1 MPFCVTMQYNV
12 LAMIKK
18 VFTALAAALAAGL
31 IFTSAVAA
39 APYSEENTP
48 AEGTEQTEEAQSSSQ
63 VNSYT
68 RTYQGIFGTDAYL
81 RIYLPI
87 DISDEELTQATEKA
101 NALHEEITGLLT
113 SLDSSMNIANENSY
127 ISQFN
132 AAEAGSEIEIDKDTY
147 EVLNIAIK
155 MFEETDG
162 YYNPGVYYSVDL
174 YGFGVRSNNE
184 TRPYDREDP
193 SVELPDNEYVTAFQ
207 QLGESFAEVSTYQ
220 RDGKYYVY
228 KPEKTVTVE
237 GRTYSLAMDL
247 GGIGKGYAIDL
258 VDGLIDES
266 DFEYGYFNF
275 GSSSQAINGSL
286 SEDGKFELQFQ
297 HPRALLGV
305 GYLSTRAAN
314 VAIST
319 SGDYIL
325 SYTIDGTRYSH
336 IINPKTGAPI
346 RTGIATATVLDGRVG
361 VYSAAEADARTTA
374 LCAMGVE
381 KATEYMNELTE
392 QGIMVAFL
400 HENGIGWLTLY
411 TNMEEDVF
419 VADGVSF
426 ETDLRNELPS
436 WVYLVICIGFV
447 VVVVAAYAI
456 VRVVKNRRKSK
467 SVESNPVTVQ
477 SAESQTVQS
486 AENKAENAAV
496 SGPSQAEGLQN
507 TEKENKDGDL

>member
-1 MPFCVTMQYNV
+1 
-12 LAMIKK
+12 MIKK
-18 VFTALAAALAAGL
+18 VFTAFAAALAAGL

-63 VNSYT
+63 VNSYA
-68 RTYQGIFGTDAYL
+68 RTYPVIFGTDAYL
-81 RIYLPI
+81 RLYLPI
-87 DISDEELTQATEKA
+87 DISDEELAQATEKA
-101 NALHEEITGLLT
+101 NALHEEIKALLT

-132 AAEAGSEIEIDKDTY
+132 AAEAGSEIQIDKDTY

-174 YGFGVRSNNE
+174 YGFGVRSDYNE
-184 TRPYDREDP
+184 RRPYDRDDYRTQ
-193 SVELPDNEYVTAFQ
+193 LPDNEYVTAFQ

-237 GRTYSLAMDL
+237 GHTYSLAMDL

-258 VDGLIDES
+258 VDGLIDEAG
-266 DFEYGYFNF
+266 FEYGYFNF
-275 GSSSQAINGSL
+275 GSSSQAINESPSKDSDGMFKL
-286 SEDGKFELQFQ
+286 SFQ
-297 HPRALLGV
+297 NPRKLLGE
-305 GYLSTRAAN
+305 GYLTTRTAN

-336 IINPKTGAPI
+336 IINPKTGSPI
-346 RTGIATATVLDGRVG
+346 RTGIATATVLDGRDG
-361 VYSAAEADARTTA
+361 EGIYSAAEADARTTA

-392 QGIMVAFL
+392 KGIKVAFL
-400 HENGIGWLTLY
+400 HENGIGWLNFY
-411 TNMEEDVF
+411 TNMEE
-419 VADGVSF
+419 G
-426 ETDLRNELPS
+426 TYTLNIQNELPS

-456 VRVVKNRRKSK
+456 VRVVKNRRAARAGQ
-467 SVESNPVTVQ
+467 PAPVQ
-477 SAESQTVQS
+477 SAESQTAQS
-486 AENKAENAAV
+486 AENEAENAAV

-507 TEKENKDGDL
+507 TEKENKDGE

>member
-1 MPFCVTMQYNV
+1 
-12 LAMIKK
+12 MIKK
-18 VFTALAAALAAGL
+18 VFTAFAAALAAGL

-48 AEGTEQTEEAQSSSQ
+48 SEGIEQTEEAQEEQ
-63 VNSYT
+63 QPLKFDKIYL
-68 RTYQGIFGTDAYL
+68 GIFGTDAYL
-81 RIYLPI
+81 CLYLPK
-87 DISDEELTQATEKA
+87 DTSEEEVDEANKKA

-132 AAEAGSEIEIDKDTY
+132 AAEAGSEIQIDKDTY

-174 YGFGVRSNNE
+174 YGFGVRSDDDE
-184 TRPYDREDP
+184 VRPYDRKDF

-220 RDGKYYVY
+220 RDGKYYVS
-228 KPEKTVTVE
+228 KPEKTVTVK
-237 GRTYSLAMDL
+237 GNTYSLAMDL

-258 VDGLIDES
+258 ADRLIDEAG
-266 DFEYGYFNF
+266 FEYGYFNF
-275 GSSSQAINGSL
+275 GSSSQAINESPSKDSDGMFKL
-286 SEDGKFELQFQ
+286 SFQ
-297 HPRALLGV
+297 NPRKLLGE
-305 GYLSTRAAN
+305 GYLTTRTAN

-346 RTGIATATVLDGRVG
+346 RTGIATATVLDGREG
-361 VYSAAEADARTTA
+361 VYSAAESDARTTA

-392 QGIMVAFL
+392 KGIKVAFL
-400 HENGIGWLTLY
+400 HENGIGWLNFY
-411 TNMEEDVF
+411 TNMEK
-419 VADGVSF
+419 G
-426 ETDLRNELPS
+426 TYTLNIQNELPS

-456 VRVVKNRRKSK
+456 VRVVKNRRAAKAAQAVGENSESAQIAVSK
-467 SVESNPVTVQ
+467 PAQ
-477 SAESQTVQS
+477 SAESQTAQS

-496 SGPSQAEGLQN
+496 SGPSQAEGSQN

>member
-1 MPFCVTMQYNV
+1 
-12 LAMIKK
+12 MIKK

-68 RTYQGIFGTDAYL
+68 RTYTGIFGTDAYL

-87 DISDEELTQATEKA
+87 DISDEELAQATEKA
-101 NALHEEITGLLT
+101 SALHEEITGLLS

-132 AAEAGSEIEIDKDTY
+132 SAEAGSEIEIDYHTY
-147 EVLNIAIK
+147 QVLSIAIK

-174 YGFGVRSNNE
+174 YGFGVRSGNNE
-184 TRPYDREDP
+184 ARPYDREDP

-220 RDGKYYVY
+220 RDGKYYVS

-237 GRTYSLAMDL
+237 GHTYSLAMDL

-258 VDGLIDES
+258 VDGLIDEAG
-266 DFEYGYFNF
+266 FEYGYFNF

-319 SGDYIL
+319 SGGYIL

-447 VVVVAAYAI
+447 VIVVAAYAI

-467 SVESNPVTVQ
+467 SVESNPVTAQ
-477 SAESQTVQS
+477 SAESQTAQS

>member
-1 MPFCVTMQYNV
+1 MQYNIS
-12 LAMIKK
+12 MIKK
-18 VFTALAAALAAGL
+18 VFTAFAAALAAGL

-63 VNSYT
+63 VNSYA
-68 RTYQGIFGTDAYL
+68 RTYTGIFGTDAYL

-87 DISDEELTQATEKA
+87 DISDEELAQATEKA
-101 NALHEEITGLLT
+101 NALHEEIKALLT

-132 AAEAGSEIEIDKDTY
+132 SAEAGSEIEIDYHTY
-147 EVLNIAIK
+147 QVLSIAIK

-174 YGFGVRSNNE
+174 YGFGVRADYNE
-184 TRPYDREDP
+184 RRPYDREDP

-220 RDGKYYVY
+220 RDGKYYVS

-237 GRTYSLAMDL
+237 GHTYSLAMDL

-258 VDGLIDES
+258 VDGLIDEAG
-266 DFEYGYFNF
+266 FEYGYFNF

-286 SEDGKFELQFQ
+286 SEDGKYELQFQ

-447 VVVVAAYAI
+447 VIVVAAYAI

-467 SVESNPVTVQ
+467 SVESNPVTAQ
-477 SAESQTVQS
+477 SAESQTAQS

>member
-1 MPFCVTMQYNV
+1 MQYNIS
-12 LAMIKK
+12 MIKK

-48 AEGTEQTEEAQSSSQ
+48 AEGTEQTEEQEEEQQ
-63 VNSYT
+63 VLSYS
-68 RTYQGIFGTDAYL
+68 RSYQRIFGTDAYL
-81 RIYLPI
+81 RLYLP
-87 DISDEELTQATEKA
+87 DDMSEEEVAQATEQA
-101 NALHEEITGLLT
+101 NALHEEITGLLS

-132 AAEAGSEIEIDKDTY
+132 SAEAGSEIEIDYHTY
-147 EVLNIAIK
+147 QVLSIAIK

-184 TRPYDREDP
+184 ARPYDREDP

-207 QLGESFAEVSTYQ
+207 QLGESFAEVRTYE
-220 RDGKYYVY
+220 RDGSYFVS

-237 GRTYSLAMDL
+237 GHTYSLAMDL

-258 VDGLIDES
+258 VDGLIDEAC
-266 DFEYGYFNF
+266 FEYGYFNF

-286 SEDGKFELQFQ
+286 SDDGMFELSFQ
-297 HPRALLGV
+297 NPRKFLGA
-305 GYLSTRAAN
+305 GYLTTRTAN

-336 IINPKTGAPI
+336 IINPKTGSPI
-346 RTGIATATVLDGRVG
+346 RTGIATATVLDGREG
-361 VYSAAEADARTTA
+361 EGIYSAAEADARTTA

-392 QGIMVAFL
+392 KGIKVAFL
-400 HENGIGWLTLY
+400 HENGIGWLNFY
-411 TNMEEDVF
+411 TNME
-419 VADGVSF
+419 DG
-426 ETDLRNELPS
+426 TYTLNIQNELPS

-456 VRVVKNRRKSK
+456 VRVVKNRRAAKAAQAVGENSESAQIAVSK
-467 SVESNPVTVQ
+467 P
-477 SAESQTVQS
+477 AQS

-496 SGPSQAEGLQN
+496 SGPSQAEGSQN
-507 TEKENKDGDL
+507 TEKENKDGE

>member
-1 MPFCVTMQYNV
+1 MQYNIS
-12 LAMIKK
+12 MIKK
-18 VFTALAAALAAGL
+18 VFTAFAAALAAGL

-63 VNSYT
+63 VNSYA
-68 RTYQGIFGTDAYL
+68 RTYTGIFGTDAYL

-87 DISDEELTQATEKA
+87 DISDEELAQATEKA
-101 NALHEEITGLLT
+101 NALHEEIKALLT

-132 AAEAGSEIEIDKDTY
+132 SAEAGSEIEIDYHTY
-147 EVLNIAIK
+147 QVLSIAIK

-174 YGFGVRSNNE
+174 YGFGVRADYNE
-184 TRPYDREDP
+184 RRPYDREDP

-207 QLGESFAEVSTYQ
+207 QLGESFAEVSAYQ
-220 RDGKYYVY
+220 RDGKYYVS

-258 VDGLIDES
+258 VDGLIDEAG
-266 DFEYGYFNF
+266 FEYGYFNF

-286 SEDGKFELQFQ
+286 SDDGMFELSFQ
-297 HPRALLGV
+297 NPRKFLGA
-305 GYLSTRAAN
+305 GYLTTRTAN

-336 IINPKTGAPI
+336 IINPKTGSPI
-346 RTGIATATVLDGRVG
+346 RTGIATATVLDGRDG
-361 VYSAAEADARTTA
+361 DGICSAAEADARTTA

-392 QGIMVAFL
+392 KGIKVAFL
-400 HENGIGWLTLY
+400 HENGIGWLNFY
-411 TNMEEDVF
+411 TNME
-419 VADGVSF
+419 DG
-426 ETDLRNELPS
+426 TYTLNIQNELPS

-447 VVVVAAYAI
+447 VIVVAAYAI

>member
-1 MPFCVTMQYNV
+1 MQYNIS
-12 LAMIKK
+12 MIKK
-18 VFTALAAALAAGL
+18 VFTAFAAALAAGL

-63 VNSYT
+63 VNSYA
-68 RTYQGIFGTDAYL
+68 RTYTGIFGTDAYL

-87 DISDEELTQATEKA
+87 DISDEELAQATEKA
-101 NALHEEITGLLT
+101 NALHEEIKALLT

-132 AAEAGSEIEIDKDTY
+132 SAEAGSEIEIDYHTY
-147 EVLNIAIK
+147 QVLSIAIK

-174 YGFGVRSNNE
+174 YGFGVRADYNE
-184 TRPYDREDP
+184 RRPYDREDP

-207 QLGESFAEVSTYQ
+207 QLGESFAEVSAYQ
-220 RDGKYYVY
+220 RDGKYYVS

-258 VDGLIDES
+258 VDGLIDEAG
-266 DFEYGYFNF
+266 FEYGYFNF

-286 SEDGKFELQFQ
+286 SDDGMFELSFQ
-297 HPRALLGV
+297 NPRKLLGA
-305 GYLSTRAAN
+305 GYLTTRTAN

-346 RTGIATATVLDGRVG
+346 RTGIATATVLDGREG
-361 VYSAAEADARTTA
+361 VYSAAESDARTTA

-392 QGIMVAFL
+392 KGIKVAFL
-400 HENGIGWLTLY
+400 HENGIGWLNFY
-411 TNMEEDVF
+411 TNMEE
-419 VADGVSF
+419 G
-426 ETDLRNELPS
+426 TYTLNIQNELPS

>member
-1 MPFCVTMQYNV
+1 MQYNIS
-12 LAMIKK
+12 MIKK

-31 IFTSAVAA
+31 IFTSAVAT

-63 VNSYT
+63 VNSYA
-68 RTYQGIFGTDAYL
+68 RTYTGIFGTDAYL

-87 DISDEELTQATEKA
+87 DISDEELAQATEKA

-132 AAEAGSEIEIDKDTY
+132 SVEAGSEIEIDYHTY
-147 EVLNIAIK
+147 QVLSIAIK

-184 TRPYDREDP
+184 TRPYDRKDP

-220 RDGKYYVY
+220 RDGKYYVS

-237 GRTYSLAMDL
+237 GHTYSLAMDL

-286 SEDGKFELQFQ
+286 SEDGKYELQFQ
-297 HPRALLGV
+297 NPRKFLGA
-305 GYLSTRAAN
+305 GYLTTRTAN

-336 IINPKTGAPI
+336 IINPKTGSPI
-346 RTGIATATVLDGRVG
+346 RTGIATATVLDGREG
-361 VYSAAEADARTTA
+361 EGIYSAAEADARTTA

-392 QGIMVAFL
+392 KGIKVAFL
-400 HENGIGWLTLY
+400 HENGIGWLNFY
-411 TNMEEDVF
+411 TNME
-419 VADGVSF
+419 DG
-426 ETDLRNELPS
+426 TYTLNIQNELPS

-467 SVESNPVTVQ
+467 AGQPATVQ

>member
-1 MPFCVTMQYNV
+1 MQYNIS
-12 LAMIKK
+12 MIKK
-18 VFTALAAALAAGL
+18 VFTAFAAALAAGL

-68 RTYQGIFGTDAYL
+68 RTYPVIFGTDAYL

-87 DISDEELTQATEKA
+87 DISDEELAQATEKA

-132 AAEAGSEIEIDKDTY
+132 SAEAGSEIEIDYHTY
-147 EVLNIAIK
+147 QVLSIAIR

-184 TRPYDREDP
+184 ARPYDRKDP

-220 RDGKYYVY
+220 RDGKYYVS

-258 VDGLIDES
+258 ADRLIDEAG
-266 DFEYGYFNF
+266 FKYGYFNF
-275 GSSSQAINGSL
+275 GSSSQAINESP
-286 SEDGKFELQFQ
+286 SKDSDGMFELSFQ
-297 HPRALLGV
+297 NPRKFLGA
-305 GYLSTRAAN
+305 GYLTTRTAN

-346 RTGIATATVLDGRVG
+346 RTGIATATVLDGREG
-361 VYSAAEADARTTA
+361 EGIYSAAEADARTTA

-392 QGIMVAFL
+392 KGIKVAFL
-400 HENGIGWLTLY
+400 HENGIGWLNFY
-411 TNMEEDVF
+411 TNME
-419 VADGVSF
+419 DG
-426 ETDLRNELPS
+426 TYTLNIQNELPS

-456 VRVVKNRRKSK
+456 VRVVKNRRAARAGQPA
-467 SVESNPVTVQ
+467 PVH
-477 SAESQTVQS
+477 S

-496 SGPSQAEGLQN
+496 SGPSQAEGIQN

>member
-1 MPFCVTMQYNV
+1 MQYNIS
-12 LAMIKK
+12 MIKK
-18 VFTALAAALAAGL
+18 VFTAFAAALAAGL

-48 AEGTEQTEEAQSSSQ
+48 AEGTEQTEEAQEEQ
-63 VNSYT
+63 KPLNFDKIYW
-68 RTYQGIFGTDAYL
+68 GIFGTDAYL
-81 RIYLPI
+81 RLYLPK
-87 DISDEELTQATEKA
+87 DTSEEEVDEANKKA
-101 NALHEEITGLLT
+101 NALHEEIKALLT

-132 AAEAGSEIEIDKDTY
+132 SAEAGSEIEIDYHTY
-147 EVLNIAIK
+147 QVLSIAIK

-174 YGFGVRSNNE
+174 YGFGVRSDNE
-184 TRPYDREDP
+184 ARPYDREDP

-207 QLGESFAEVSTYQ
+207 QLGESFAEVSAYQ
-220 RDGKYYVY
+220 RDAKYYVY

-237 GRTYSLAMDL
+237 GHTYSLAMDL

-258 VDGLIDES
+258 VDGLIDEAG
-266 DFEYGYFNF
+266 FEYGYFNF
-275 GSSSQAINGSL
+275 GSSSQAINESPSKDSYGM
-286 SEDGKFELQFQ
+286 FELSFQ
-297 HPRALLGV
+297 NPRKLLGA
-305 GYLSTRAAN
+305 GYLTTRTAN
-314 VAIST
+314 VSIST

-336 IINPKTGAPI
+336 IINPKTGSPI
-346 RTGIATATVLDGRVG
+346 RTGIATATVLDGRDG
-361 VYSAAEADARTTA
+361 EGIYSAAEADARTTA

-392 QGIMVAFL
+392 KGIKVAFL
-400 HENGIGWLTLY
+400 HENGIGWLNFY
-411 TNMEEDVF
+411 TNMEE
-419 VADGVSF
+419 G
-426 ETDLRNELPS
+426 TYTLNIQNELPS

-456 VRVVKNRRKSK
+456 VRVVKNRRAARAGQ
-467 SVESNPVTVQ
+467 PAPAQ
-477 SAESQTVQS
+477 SAESQTAQS
-486 AENKAENAAV
+486 AENEAENAAV
-496 SGPSQAEGLQN
+496 SGSSQAEGLQN

>member
-1 MPFCVTMQYNV
+1 MQYNIS
-12 LAMIKK
+12 MIKK

-48 AEGTEQTEEAQSSSQ
+48 SEGTEQTEEAQSSSQ
-63 VNSYT
+63 GNSYK
-68 RTYQGIFGTDAYL
+68 RTYPVIFGTDAYL

-87 DISDEELTQATEKA
+87 DISDEELAQAAEKA
-101 NALHEEITGLLT
+101 NALDEEIKALLT

-132 AAEAGSEIEIDKDTY
+132 SAEAGSEIEIDYHTY
-147 EVLNIAIK
+147 QVLSIAIK

-174 YGFGVRSNNE
+174 YGFGVRSDNE
-184 TRPYDREDP
+184 ARPYDREDP

-207 QLGESFAEVSTYQ
+207 QLGESFAEVSAYQ
-220 RDGKYYVY
+220 RDAKYYVY

-237 GRTYSLAMDL
+237 GHTYSLAMDL

-258 VDGLIDES
+258 VDGLIDEAG
-266 DFEYGYFNF
+266 FEYGYFNF

-286 SEDGKFELQFQ
+286 SDDGMFELSFQ
-297 HPRALLGV
+297 NPRKFLGA
-305 GYLSTRAAN
+305 GYLTTRTAN
-314 VAIST
+314 VSIST

-336 IINPKTGAPI
+336 IINPKTGSPI
-346 RTGIATATVLDGRVG
+346 RTGIATATVLDGRDG
-361 VYSAAEADARTTA
+361 EGIYSAAEADARTTA

-392 QGIMVAFL
+392 KGIKVAFL
-400 HENGIGWLTLY
+400 HENGIGWLSFY
-411 TNMEEDVF
+411 TNME
-419 VADGVSF
+419 DG
-426 ETDLRNELPS
+426 TYTLNIQNELPS

-456 VRVVKNRRKSK
+456 VRVVKNRRTAKAKQTVSAPQ
-467 SVESNPVTVQ
+467 SVEPAQDSVNEPVQ
-477 SAESQTVQS
+477 ST
-486 AENKAENAAV
+486 ENKAENAAV
-496 SGPSQAEGLQN
+496 SGPSQAEGLKN

>member
-1 MPFCVTMQYNV
+1 MQYNV

-48 AEGTEQTEEAQSSSQ
+48 SEGTEQTEEAQSSSQ

-87 DISDEELTQATEKA
+87 DISDEELEQATEKA
-101 NALHEEITGLLT
+101 NALHEEIKALLT

-132 AAEAGSEIEIDKDTY
+132 SAEAGSEIEIDYHTY
-147 EVLNIAIK
+147 QVLSIAIK

-174 YGFGVRSNNE
+174 YGFGVRSDNE
-184 TRPYDREDP
+184 ARPYDREDP

-220 RDGKYYVY
+220 RDGKYYVH
-228 KPEKTVTVE
+228 KPEKTVTVD
-237 GRTYSLAMDL
+237 GHTYSLAMDL

-258 VDGLIDES
+258 VDELIDEAG
-266 DFEYGYFNF
+266 FEYGYFNF

-286 SEDGKFELQFQ
+286 SDDGMFELSFQ
-297 HPRALLGV
+297 NPRKFLGA
-305 GYLSTRAAN
+305 GYLTTRTAN

-346 RTGIATATVLDGRVG
+346 RTGIATATVLDGREG
-361 VYSAAEADARTTA
+361 VYSAAESDARTTA

-392 QGIMVAFL
+392 KGIKVAFL
-400 HENGIGWLTLY
+400 HENGIGWLNFY
-411 TNMEEDVF
+411 TNMEE
-419 VADGVSF
+419 G
-426 ETDLRNELPS
+426 TYTLNIQNELPS

-456 VRVVKNRRKSK
+456 VRVVKNRRAAKAAQAVGENSESAQIAVSK
-467 SVESNPVTVQ
+467 P
-477 SAESQTVQS
+477 AQS

-496 SGPSQAEGLQN
+496 SGPSQAKGSQN

>member
-1 MPFCVTMQYNV
+1 
-12 LAMIKK
+12 MIKK
-18 VFTALAAALAAGL
+18 VFTAFAAALAAGL

-81 RIYLPI
+81 RLYLPI
-87 DISDEELTQATEKA
+87 DISDEELAQATEKA
-101 NALHEEITGLLT
+101 NALHEEIKALLT

-132 AAEAGSEIEIDKDTY
+132 SAEAGSEIEIDYHTY
-147 EVLNIAIK
+147 QVLSIAIK

-174 YGFGVRSNNE
+174 YGFGVRVDYNE
-184 TRPYDREDP
+184 RRPYDRDDYRTQ
-193 SVELPDNEYVTAFQ
+193 LPDNEYVTAFQ

-228 KPEKTVTVE
+228 KPEKTVTVK
-237 GRTYSLAMDL
+237 GNTYSLAMDL

-258 VDGLIDES
+258 VDGLIDEAG
-266 DFEYGYFNF
+266 FEYGYFNF
-275 GSSSQAINGSL
+275 GSSSQAINESP
-286 SEDGKFELQFQ
+286 SKDSDGKFELQFQ
-297 HPRALLGV
+297 HPRKFLGA
-305 GYLSTRAAN
+305 GYLTTRTAN

-336 IINPKTGAPI
+336 IINPKTGSPI
-346 RTGIATATVLDGRVG
+346 RTGIATATVLDGRDG
-361 VYSAAEADARTTA
+361 EGIYSAAEADARTTA

-392 QGIMVAFL
+392 KGIKVAFL
-400 HENGIGWLTLY
+400 HENGIGWLNFY
-411 TNMEEDVF
+411 TNME
-419 VADGVSF
+419 DG
-426 ETDLRNELPS
+426 TYTLNIQNELPS

-456 VRVVKNRRKSK
+456 VRVVKNRRAAKAAQAVGENSESAQIAVSK
-467 SVESNPVTVQ
+467 P
-477 SAESQTVQS
+477 AQS

-496 SGPSQAEGLQN
+496 SGPSQAEGSQN
-507 TEKENKDGDL
+507 TEKENNDGDL

>member
-1 MPFCVTMQYNV
+1 
-12 LAMIKK
+12 MIKK

-68 RTYQGIFGTDAYL
+68 RTYTGIFGTDAYL

-87 DISDEELTQATEKA
+87 DISDEELAQATEQA
-101 NALHEEITGLLT
+101 NALHEEIKALLT

-132 AAEAGSEIEIDKDTY
+132 SAEAGSEIEIDYHTY
-147 EVLNIAIK
+147 QVLSIAIK

-174 YGFGVRSNNE
+174 YGFGVRSDNNE
-184 TRPYDREDP
+184 ARPYDREDP

-220 RDGKYYVY
+220 RDGSYFVS

-237 GRTYSLAMDL
+237 GHTYSLAMDL

-258 VDGLIDES
+258 VDGLIDEAG
-266 DFEYGYFNF
+266 FEYGYFNF

-467 SVESNPVTVQ
+467 SVESNPATVQ
-477 SAESQTVQS
+477 SAESQTAQS

>member
-1 MPFCVTMQYNV
+1 
-12 LAMIKK
+12 
-18 VFTALAAALAAGL
+18 
-31 IFTSAVAA
+31 
-39 APYSEENTP
+39 
-48 AEGTEQTEEAQSSSQ
+48 
-63 VNSYT
+63 
-68 RTYQGIFGTDAYL
+68 
-81 RIYLPI
+81 
-87 DISDEELTQATEKA
+87 
-101 NALHEEITGLLT
+101 
-113 SLDSSMNIANENSY
+113 
-127 ISQFN
+127 
-132 AAEAGSEIEIDKDTY
+132 
-147 EVLNIAIK
+147 

-184 TRPYDREDP
+184 ARPYDREDP
-193 SVELPDNEYVTAFQ
+193 FVELPDNKYVTAFQ

-220 RDGKYYVY
+220 RDGKYFVS

-237 GRTYSLAMDL
+237 GHTYSLAMDL

-266 DFEYGYFNF
+266 GFEYGYFNF

-286 SEDGKFELQFQ
+286 SDDGMFELSFQ
-297 HPRALLGV
+297 NPRKFLGA
-305 GYLSTRAAN
+305 GYLTTRTAN

-392 QGIMVAFL
+392 KGIKVAFL
-400 HENGIGWLTLY
+400 HENGIGWLNFY
-411 TNMEEDVF
+411 TNMEE
-419 VADGVSF
+419 G
-426 ETDLRNELPS
+426 TYTLNIQNELPS

-456 VRVVKNRRKSK
+456 VRVVKNRRAARAGQ
-467 SVESNPVTVQ
+467 PAPVQ
-477 SAESQTVQS
+477 SAESQTAQS

>member
-1 MPFCVTMQYNV
+1 MQYNIS
-12 LAMIKK
+12 MIKK
-18 VFTALAAALAAGL
+18 VFTAFAAALAAGL

-48 AEGTEQTEEAQSSSQ
+48 AEGTEQTEEEE
-63 VNSYT
+63 VGKVYT
-68 RTYQGIFGTDAYL
+68 RNYLAFGTSALIRVYTLDT
-81 RIYLPI
+81 
-87 DISDEELTQATEKA
+87 SDEEYQRFI
-101 NALHEEITGLLT
+101 ALHEEIKALLT

-147 EVLNIAIK
+147 EVLSIAIK

-184 TRPYDREDP
+184 ARPYDREDP

-220 RDGKYYVY
+220 RDGKYYVS

-237 GRTYSLAMDL
+237 GHTYSLAMDL

-258 VDGLIDES
+258 ADRLIDEAG
-266 DFEYGYFNF
+266 FEYGYFNF

-286 SEDGKFELQFQ
+286 SEDGKYELQFQ
-297 HPRALLGV
+297 NPRKFLGA
-305 GYLSTRAAN
+305 GYLTTRTAN

-346 RTGIATATVLDGRVG
+346 RTGIATATVLDGREG
-361 VYSAAEADARTTA
+361 VYSAAESDARTTA

-392 QGIMVAFL
+392 KGIKVAFL
-400 HENGIGWLTLY
+400 HENGIGWLNFY
-411 TNMEEDVF
+411 TNMEE
-419 VADGVSF
+419 G
-426 ETDLRNELPS
+426 TYTLNIQNELPS

-456 VRVVKNRRKSK
+456 LRVVKNRRAARAGQHA
-467 SVESNPVTVQ
+467 TVQ

-496 SGPSQAEGLQN
+496 SGPSQAEGSQN
-507 TEKENKDGDL
+507 TEKENKDGE

>member
-1 MPFCVTMQYNV
+1 
-12 LAMIKK
+12 MIKK
-18 VFTALAAALAAGL
+18 VFTAFAAALAAGL

-63 VNSYT
+63 VNSYA
-68 RTYQGIFGTDAYL
+68 RTYTGIFGTDAYL
-81 RIYLPI
+81 RLYLPI
-87 DISDEELTQATEKA
+87 DISDEELAQATEKA
-101 NALHEEITGLLT
+101 NALHEEIKALLT
-113 SLDSSMNIANENSY
+113 SLDSFMNIANENSY

-132 AAEAGSEIEIDKDTY
+132 SAEAGSEIEIDYHTY
-147 EVLNIAIK
+147 QVLSIAIK

-174 YGFGVRSNNE
+174 YGFGVRVDYNE
-184 TRPYDREDP
+184 RRPYDRDDYRTQ
-193 SVELPDNEYVTAFQ
+193 LPDNEYVTAFQ

-220 RDGKYYVY
+220 RDGSYFVS

-237 GRTYSLAMDL
+237 GHTYSLAMDL

-258 VDGLIDES
+258 VDGLIDEAG
-266 DFEYGYFNF
+266 FEYGYFNF

-286 SEDGKFELQFQ
+286 SDDGMFELSFQ
-297 HPRALLGV
+297 NPRKFLGA
-305 GYLSTRAAN
+305 GYLTTRTAN
-314 VAIST
+314 VSIST

-336 IINPKTGAPI
+336 IINPKTGSPI
-346 RTGIATATVLDGRVG
+346 RTGIATATVLDGREG
-361 VYSAAEADARTTA
+361 EGIYSAAEADARTTA

-392 QGIMVAFL
+392 KGIKVAFL
-400 HENGIGWLTLY
+400 HENGIGWLNFY
-411 TNMEEDVF
+411 TNMEE
-419 VADGVSF
+419 G
-426 ETDLRNELPS
+426 TYTLNIQNELPS

-447 VVVVAAYAI
+447 VIVVAAYAI
-456 VRVVKNRRKSK
+456 VRVVKNRRAARAGQ
-467 SVESNPVTVQ
+467 P
-477 SAESQTVQS
+477 APAQS

>member
-1 MPFCVTMQYNV
+1 MQYNIS
-12 LAMIKK
+12 MIKK

-39 APYSEENTP
+39 APYSEENAP

-63 VNSYT
+63 VNSYA
-68 RTYQGIFGTDAYL
+68 RTYTGIFGTDAYL

-87 DISDEELTQATEKA
+87 DISDEELAQATEKA
-101 NALHEEITGLLT
+101 NALHEEIKALLT

-132 AAEAGSEIEIDKDTY
+132 AAEAGSEIQIDKDTY

-174 YGFGVRSNNE
+174 YGFGVRADYNE
-184 TRPYDREDP
+184 RRPYDRDDYRTQ
-193 SVELPDNEYVTAFQ
+193 LPEEKYVTAFQ

-220 RDGKYYVY
+220 RDGKYYVS

-258 VDGLIDES
+258 VDGLIDEAG
-266 DFEYGYFNF
+266 FEYGYFNF

-286 SEDGKFELQFQ
+286 SDDGKYELQFQ

-456 VRVVKNRRKSK
+456 VRVVKNRRAAKAAQAVGENSESAQIAVSK
-467 SVESNPVTVQ
+467 P
-477 SAESQTVQS
+477 AQS

>member
-1 MPFCVTMQYNV
+1 
-12 LAMIKK
+12 MIKK

-48 AEGTEQTEEAQSSSQ
+48 AEGAEQTEEAQSSSQ
-63 VNSYT
+63 VNSYA
-68 RTYQGIFGTDAYL
+68 RTYTGIFGTDAYL

-87 DISDEELTQATEKA
+87 DISDEELAQATEQA
-101 NALHEEITGLLT
+101 NALHEEIKALLT

-132 AAEAGSEIEIDKDTY
+132 SAEAGSEIEIDYHTY
-147 EVLNIAIK
+147 QVLSIAIK

-174 YGFGVRSNNE
+174 YGFGVRSDNNE
-184 TRPYDREDP
+184 ARPYDREDP

-220 RDGKYYVY
+220 RDGSYFVS

-237 GRTYSLAMDL
+237 GHTYSLAMDL

-258 VDGLIDES
+258 VDGLIDEAG
-266 DFEYGYFNF
+266 FEYGYFNF

-346 RTGIATATVLDGRVG
+346 RTGIATATVLDGRDG
-361 VYSAAEADARTTA
+361 EGIYSAAEADARTTA

-392 QGIMVAFL
+392 KGIKVAFL
-400 HENGIGWLTLY
+400 HENGIGWLNFY
-411 TNMEEDVF
+411 TNME
-419 VADGVSF
+419 DG
-426 ETDLRNELPS
+426 TYTLNIQNELPS

-467 SVESNPVTVQ
+467 SVESNPATVQ
-477 SAESQTVQS
+477 SAESQTAQS

-496 SGPSQAEGLQN
+496 SGPSQVEGLQN

>member
-1 MPFCVTMQYNV
+1 MQYNIS
-12 LAMIKK
+12 MIKK

-39 APYSEENTP
+39 APYSEENAP

-68 RTYQGIFGTDAYL
+68 RTYTGIFGTDAYL

-87 DISDEELTQATEKA
+87 DISDEELAQATEKA
-101 NALHEEITGLLT
+101 SALHEEITGLLS

-132 AAEAGSEIEIDKDTY
+132 SAEAGSEIEIDYHTY
-147 EVLNIAIK
+147 QVLSIAIK

-174 YGFGVRSNNE
+174 YGFGVRADYNE
-184 TRPYDREDP
+184 RRPYDRDDYRTQ
-193 SVELPDNEYVTAFQ
+193 LPEEKYVTAFQ

-220 RDGKYYVY
+220 RDGKYYVS

-237 GRTYSLAMDL
+237 GQTYSLAMDL

-258 VDGLIDES
+258 VDGLIDEAG
-266 DFEYGYFNF
+266 FEYGYFNF

-400 HENGIGWLTLY
+400 HENGIGWLNFY
-411 TNMEEDVF
+411 TNMEE
-419 VADGVSF
+419 G
-426 ETDLRNELPS
+426 TYTLNIQNELPS

-467 SVESNPVTVQ
+467 SVESNPATVQ
-477 SAESQTVQS
+477 SAESQTAQS

-496 SGPSQAEGLQN
+496 SGPSQVEGLQN

>member
-1 MPFCVTMQYNV
+1 MQYNIS
-12 LAMIKK
+12 MIKK

-220 RDGKYYVY
+220 RDGKYYVS

-237 GRTYSLAMDL
+237 GHTYSLAMDL

-258 VDGLIDES
+258 VDGLIDEAG
-266 DFEYGYFNF
+266 FEYGYFNF

-286 SEDGKFELQFQ
+286 SEDGKYELQFQ

-456 VRVVKNRRKSK
+456 VRVVKNRRAAKAAQAVGENSESAQIAVSK
-467 SVESNPVTVQ
+467 P
-477 SAESQTVQS
+477 AQS

>member
-1 MPFCVTMQYNV
+1 MIKRILSV
-12 LAMIKK
+12 LAA
-18 VFTALAAALAAGL
+18 VFAAGL
-31 IFTSAVAA
+31 IFIVGVAA
-39 APYSEENTP
+39 TPRSEENAP
-48 AEGTEQTEEAQSSSQ
+48 SDGTEQTEEAQSSSQ

-68 RTYQGIFGTDAYL
+68 RTYPVIFGTDAYL

-87 DISDEELTQATEKA
+87 DISDEELAQAAEKA
-101 NALHEEITGLLT
+101 NALHEEITGLLS
-113 SLDSSMNIANENSY
+113 SLDSSMNIANADSY

-132 AAEAGSEIEIDKDTY
+132 SAEAGSEIEIDYHTY
-147 EVLNIAIK
+147 QVLSIAIK

-174 YGFGVRSNNE
+174 YGFGVRSDNE
-184 TRPYDREDP
+184 ARPYDREDP

-207 QLGESFAEVSTYQ
+207 QLGESFAEVSAYQ
-220 RDGKYYVY
+220 RDAKYYVY

-237 GRTYSLAMDL
+237 GHTYSLAMDL

-258 VDGLIDES
+258 VDGLIDEAG
-266 DFEYGYFNF
+266 FEYGYFNF

-286 SEDGKFELQFQ
+286 SDDGMFELSFQ
-297 HPRALLGV
+297 NPRKFLGA
-305 GYLSTRAAN
+305 GYLTTRTAN
-314 VAIST
+314 VSIST

-336 IINPKTGAPI
+336 IINPKTGSPI
-346 RTGIATATVLDGRVG
+346 RTGIATATVLDGRDG
-361 VYSAAEADARTTA
+361 EGIYSAAEADARTTA

-392 QGIMVAFL
+392 KGIKVAFL
-400 HENGIGWLTLY
+400 HENGIGWLNFY
-411 TNMEEDVF
+411 TNMEE
-419 VADGVSF
+419 G
-426 ETDLRNELPS
+426 TYTLNIQNELPS

-467 SVESNPVTVQ
+467 SVESNPATVQ
-477 SAESQTVQS
+477 SAESQTAQS

>member
-1 MPFCVTMQYNV
+1 MQYNIS
-12 LAMIKK
+12 MIKK
-18 VFTALAAALAAGL
+18 VFTAFAAALAAGL

-63 VNSYT
+63 VNSYA
-68 RTYQGIFGTDAYL
+68 RTYTGIFGTDAYL

-87 DISDEELTQATEKA
+87 DISDEELAQSTEQA
-101 NALHEEITGLLT
+101 NALHEEIKALLT

-132 AAEAGSEIEIDKDTY
+132 SAEAGSEIEIDYHTY
-147 EVLNIAIK
+147 QVLSIAIK

-184 TRPYDREDP
+184 ARPYDREDP

-258 VDGLIDES
+258 VDGLIDEAG
-266 DFEYGYFNF
+266 FEYGYFNF

-286 SEDGKFELQFQ
+286 SDDGMFELSFQ
-297 HPRALLGV
+297 NPRKFLGA
-305 GYLSTRAAN
+305 GYLTTRTAN
-314 VAIST
+314 VSIST

-346 RTGIATATVLDGRVG
+346 RTGIATATVLDGREG
-361 VYSAAEADARTTA
+361 EGIYSAAEADARTTA

-392 QGIMVAFL
+392 KGIKVAFL
-400 HENGIGWLTLY
+400 HENGIGWLNFY
-411 TNMEEDVF
+411 TNME
-419 VADGVSF
+419 DG
-426 ETDLRNELPS
+426 TYTLNIQNELPS

-447 VVVVAAYAI
+447 VIVVAAYAI

-477 SAESQTVQS
+477 SAESQTAQS

-496 SGPSQAEGLQN
+496 SDPSQAEGLQN

>member
-1 MPFCVTMQYNV
+1 MQYNIS
-12 LAMIKK
+12 MIKK

-39 APYSEENTP
+39 APYSEENAP

-63 VNSYT
+63 VNSYA
-68 RTYQGIFGTDAYL
+68 RTYTGIFGTDAYL

-87 DISDEELTQATEKA
+87 DISDEELAQATEQA
-101 NALHEEITGLLT
+101 NALHEEIKALLT
-113 SLDSSMNIANENSY
+113 SLDSSMNIANADSY

-132 AAEAGSEIEIDKDTY
+132 SAEAGSEIEIDYHTY
-147 EVLNIAIK
+147 QVLSIAIK

-184 TRPYDREDP
+184 ARPYDREDP

-207 QLGESFAEVSTYQ
+207 QLGESFAEV
-220 RDGKYYVY
+220 RAEEREGKYYLY

-237 GRTYSLAMDL
+237 GQTYSLAMDL

-258 VDGLIDES
+258 VDGLIDEAG
-266 DFEYGYFNF
+266 FEYGYFNF
-275 GSSSQAINGSL
+275 GSSSQAINESP
-286 SEDGKFELQFQ
+286 SKDSDGKFELQFQ
-297 HPRALLGV
+297 HPRKLLGA
-305 GYLSTRAAN
+305 GYLTTRTAN

-336 IINPKTGAPI
+336 IINPKTGSPI
-346 RTGIATATVLDGRVG
+346 RTGIATATVLDGREG
-361 VYSAAEADARTTA
+361 EGIYSAAEADARTTA

-392 QGIMVAFL
+392 KGIKVAFL
-400 HENGIGWLTLY
+400 HENGIGWLNFY
-411 TNMEEDVF
+411 TNMEE
-419 VADGVSF
+419 G
-426 ETDLRNELPS
+426 TYTLNIQNELPS
-436 WVYLVICIGFV
+436 WVYLVICVGFV

-496 SGPSQAEGLQN
+496 SGPSQAEGSQN
-507 TEKENKDGDL
+507 TEKENKDGE

>member
-1 MPFCVTMQYNV
+1 MQYNIS
-12 LAMIKK
+12 MIKK

-63 VNSYT
+63 VNSYA
-68 RTYQGIFGTDAYL
+68 RTYTGIFGTDAYL

-87 DISDEELTQATEKA
+87 DISDEELAQATEQA
-101 NALHEEITGLLT
+101 NALHEEIKALLT

-132 AAEAGSEIEIDKDTY
+132 SAEAGSEIEIDYHTY
-147 EVLNIAIK
+147 QVLSIAIR

-174 YGFGVRSNNE
+174 YGFGVRADYNE
-184 TRPYDREDP
+184 RRPYDRDDYRTQ
-193 SVELPDNEYVTAFQ
+193 LPDNEYVTAFQ

-220 RDGKYYVY
+220 RDGKYYVS

-258 VDGLIDES
+258 VDGLIDGAG
-266 DFEYGYFNF
+266 FEYGYFNF
-275 GSSSQAINGSL
+275 GSSSQAINESPSKDSDGMFKL
-286 SEDGKFELQFQ
+286 SFQ
-297 HPRALLGV
+297 NPRKLLGA
-305 GYLSTRAAN
+305 GYLTTRTAN

-346 RTGIATATVLDGRVG
+346 RTGIATATVLDGRDG
-361 VYSAAEADARTTA
+361 EGIYSAAESDARTTA

-381 KATEYMNELTE
+381 RATEYMNELTE
-392 QGIMVAFL
+392 KGIKVAFL
-400 HENGIGWLTLY
+400 HENGIGWLNFY
-411 TNMEEDVF
+411 TNMEE
-419 VADGVSF
+419 G
-426 ETDLRNELPS
+426 TYTLNIQNELPS

-456 VRVVKNRRKSK
+456 VRVVKNRRAAKAAQAVGENSESAQIAVSK
-467 SVESNPVTVQ
+467 P
-477 SAESQTVQS
+477 VQS

-496 SGPSQAEGLQN
+496 SGPSQAEGSQN